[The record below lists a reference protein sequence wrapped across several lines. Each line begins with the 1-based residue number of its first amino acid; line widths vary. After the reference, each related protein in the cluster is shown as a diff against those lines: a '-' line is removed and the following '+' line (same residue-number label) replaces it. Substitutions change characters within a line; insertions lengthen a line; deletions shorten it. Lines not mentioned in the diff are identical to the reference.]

1 VIAGAG
7 ARCEREL
14 GRTTNESEP
23 SARGEPPSL
32 GRRQPGVSRMR
43 PDVVVIEP
51 PALEQLSGV
60 GEVLEYLLVQE
71 LVAKPADE
79 ALDESVLLRLAR
91 HDVVPVEAGAVGPR
105 QDSARGQLRTIIAD
119 DRRRRT
125 MPGNEPIELAR
136 HAYPGDRRVGD
147 RCQAL
152 ASEVVDHDQDPEAPG
167 GKAVRDEVER
177 PALIRRPRQGQ

>member
-1 VIAGAG
+1 MIARAG

-32 GRRQPGVSRMR
+32 GRRQPGVSGMR

-79 ALDESVLLRLAR
+79 GPTKAICAASLA
-91 HDVVPVEAGAVGPR
+91 DVVPVEAGR
-105 QDSARGQLRTIIAD
+105 LDRHYIARGKPRTIAD

-125 MPGNEPIELAR
+125 MPGNEPIEGATRFPEIAVSATAAR
-136 HAYPGDRRVGD
+136 HSRVQSSTTTRIRMRRAA
-147 RCQAL
+147 RQ
-152 ASEVVDHDQDPEAPG
+152 SETKSSDQH
-167 GKAVRDEVER
+167 
-177 PALIRRPRQGQ
+177 